1 MSLKKSHTKQVS
13 LFLTLCIASAAFIIN
28 YDSLEAQQS
37 WQDWQYRMPISLTNR
52 SGNTSGTLPVDV
64 TFSVYADRCKS
75 PEKEIRLILKTGS
88 GEKEVPFQLS
98 GISKWTKDTGERS
111 SPTMNGMITFFD
123 EAPGNGD
130 AEYVLLYGNPNA
142 SAPVYPSDLKVSGNK
157 PSWTIENSKI
167 AVKLHGRN
175 PAYGASTNKDSGQ
188 ISSVI
193 VKSKPDNPIA
203 PGTGVIHWNPGIFV
217 PARGW
222 MHSFA
227 WDPPE
232 QCEIETGPIF
242 VKVTRSGIFPDI
254 PEVHLF
260 ITYRIFTG
268 RNYVE
273 SGTVM
278 KVNDDIGVV
287 ALRNNQLVFD
297 AGTFT
302 HIAWGRSNSH
312 EYKNLDVYKQVN
324 THGDI
329 LRLRDDLDYISFV
342 DPVKGIGAASV
353 KLDYS
358 NVGPGGAPP
367 TLFDNATYVSNGGH
381 DLMYFFRPLIYFHI
395 DWDRKQLITV
405 PKGSVYS
412 ERNLYVFYES
422 QGAQPIQKVLELNE
436 AVQTQPEIK
445 IGPYGFPPEK

>member
-1 MSLKKSHTKQVS
+1 MPKFNNHIKRMPF
-13 LFLTLCIASAAFIIN
+13 FLILYIAYTAAILNFKI
-28 YDSLEAQQS
+28 LQAQQS
-37 WQDWQYRMPISLTNR
+37 WQDWLYRMPITLTNR
-52 SGNTSGTLPVDV
+52 SGDNSDAVPVDV
-64 TFSVYADRCKS
+64 TFSLYADQCRS
-75 PEKEIRLILKTGS
+75 PEKEIRLVLKTS
-88 GEKEVPFQLS
+88 NGEKEVPFQLS
-98 GISKWTKDTGERS
+98 DLSIWTKDTGERS
-111 SPTMNGMITFFD
+111 SPTLNGMITFFD

-130 AEYVLLYGNPNA
+130 AEYALLYGNPNV
-142 SAPVYPSDLKVSGNK
+142 SAPVYPTDLKVSGTK

-167 AVKLHGRN
+167 ALKLHGRN

-193 VKSKPDNPIA
+193 IKAKPNAPIA

-232 QCEIETGPIF
+232 QCDIETGPLY
-242 VKVTRSGIFPDI
+242 VNVTRSGIFPDI
-254 PEVHLF
+254 PEVHLS
-260 ITYRIFTG
+260 INYRIFTG

-278 KVNDDIGVV
+278 RVNDNIGVV

-302 HIAWGRSNSH
+302 HIAWGRSESH
-312 EYKNLDVYKQVN
+312 EFKNLDVYKQVN

-329 LRLRDDLDYISFV
+329 LRLRDDLDYITFV
-342 DPVKGIGAASV
+342 NPSKGIGTASV
-353 KLDYS
+353 KIDYS

-381 DLMYFFRPLIYFHI
+381 DLMYFFRPLVYFHI
-395 DWDRKQLITV
+395 DWDRKQLVTV

-422 QGAQPIQKVLELNE
+422 QEAQPIQAVLELNK
-436 AVQTQPEIK
+436 AVQTQPVIK
-445 IGPYGFPPEK
+445 IGPYGFPPMK